1 MFVLSEHM
9 KDNITFFTVEGINP
23 CIKDATTY
31 LLLRT

>member
-23 CIKDATTY
+23 CIKE
-31 LLLRT
+31 LLIYY